1 MNGPR
6 GMKQAA
12 NARRLTLML
21 LLIAGVSQGCGA
33 IAKQRAQADNYY
45 ELAQTYLGAESYGAA
60 ERAIRRA
67 LSLRPHEPRY
77 FELLA
82 LTYQVRKR
90 FDLAEDAYRQALEQ
104 GKPPPSVLVNYS
116 TLLLLRGRPDAALEL
131 ARRALE
137 DPGYDQPA
145 FVHVNM
151 GLAYSQQGQF
161 AQAVVQFRR
170 ALNYRALPEAYHNLG
185 LAYSRMGRHDSAVQA
200 FRDAVRLR
208 PTYAAAYAGL
218 GAALLATGQADAAR
232 QALQRVIVLR
242 PGSPLA
248 VASRTQLDRLTPTA
262 SDGEGNP

>member
-12 NARRLTLML
+12 RARRLTLL
-21 LLIAGVSQGCGA
+21 LLLVAGVSQGCGA
-33 IAKQRAQADNYY
+33 MAKQRAQADNYY
-45 ELAQTYLGAESYGAA
+45 ELAQTYLGADSYDAA

-67 LSLRPHEPRY
+67 LSLRPREPRY

-82 LTYQVRKR
+82 LTYQVRSR
-90 FDLAEDAYRQALEQ
+90 FDLAEDAYRQALRQ
-104 GKPPPSVLVNYS
+104 SKPPPSVLVNYS
-116 TLLLLRGRPDAALEL
+116 TLLLLRSRPDEALEL

-137 DPGYDQPA
+137 DPGYEQPA
-145 FVHVNM
+145 FAHVNM
-151 GLAYSQQGQF
+151 GLAYSQQGRF

-170 ALNYRALPEAYHNLG
+170 ALNYRGLPEAYHNLG
-185 LAYSRMGRHDSAVQA
+185 LAYSHVGRHEPAVQA

-218 GAALLATGQADAAR
+218 GEALLATGQVDEAR
-232 QALQRVIVLR
+232 QALQRVIALR

-248 VASRTQLDRLTPTA
+248 VASRQQLDRLAPTA
-262 SDGEGNP
+262 SSSGRHQ